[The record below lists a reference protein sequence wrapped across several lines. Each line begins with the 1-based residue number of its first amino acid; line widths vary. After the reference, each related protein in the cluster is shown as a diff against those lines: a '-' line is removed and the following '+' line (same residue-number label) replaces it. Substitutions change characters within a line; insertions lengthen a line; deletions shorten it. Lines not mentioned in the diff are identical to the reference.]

1 MILAYSVRC
10 ICRVACEF
18 GWRCSVTHRRF
29 RGISLEILMAFVL
42 VGWGTWVGCSVST
55 EPVPGISLPN
65 GKADGIE
72 PIRPEDCPGGAPRLV
87 DGRPAAWTVLVYQA
101 GDNNLEKYL
110 DEDLNEMERGYRN
123 TEQVHVLV
131 QQDRASRDGVW
142 RYEVRHDSDPDVI
155 ASKLVG
161 ESDAEP
167 DTGNWQTLAS
177 FGQWAAVC
185 YPAEHYVLVVSGHGS
200 GWSGT
205 PPPEPQPDDEADA
218 GTGEADAGTGDA
230 DAGTGEADA
239 GTGVEEGDAGLDA
252 TEQKLIEDKRE
263 AEEKGEPYRAI
274 AFDDSTN
281 SSLDID
287 ELATALDFIGR
298 AVRRDS
304 DPSYVNRL
312 VIYGSDACLMQT
324 VEVLDAIGSSVTY
337 VVGSERTEPG
347 KGWPYYSIF
356 RELTTRPLAY
366 SRAPQDLAAFIV
378 TAYRDSYGLHGG
390 QGEKEGLTLSAVN
403 LDYRRRLVNDMT
415 KITSLLDQLYED
427 IHPFLWQARQDS
439 PLYSNTYVDL
449 AELLLHLR
457 ASLIDAGLMPRI
469 YQHWDGDERYRTLRN
484 AIDDAVEHIFEATFA
499 NLEETQPQADGLA
512 DGISIYFPGTNFS
525 WTLPLEDY
533 EYSPFSVKTGWG
545 KLLERVLQDHHGWY
559 PW

>member
-1 MILAYSVRC
+1 M
-10 ICRVACEF
+10 
-18 GWRCSVTHRRF
+18 TRRF
-29 RGISLEILMAFVL
+29 FSSRLGLFFVL
-42 VGWGTWVGCSVST
+42 FVGALVSSVGCDGPT
-55 EPVPGISLPN
+55 EPVPGISLPS

-72 PIRPEDCPGGAPRLV
+72 PVRPEDCPGGAPKLV
-87 DGRPAAWTVLVYQA
+87 DGRPAAWTILVYQA
-101 GDNNLEKYL
+101 GDNNLEEYL

-123 TEQVHVLV
+123 TAQVNVLV

-142 RYEVRHDSDPDVI
+142 RYELRHDTDPEVI
-155 ASKLVG
+155 GSKLVG

-185 YPAEHYVLVVSGHGS
+185 YPAEHYVVVVSGHGS

-205 PPPEPQPDDEADA
+205 PPPDPDPEEDVDAGTGEADA

-230 DAGTGEADA
+230 DAGTGDADA
-239 GTGVEEGDAGLDA
+239 GAGDADA
-252 TEQKLIEDKRE
+252 GNDDGETQDPTQEKLLEDAAE
-263 AEEKGEPYRAI
+263 AQAKGEPYRAI

-287 ELATALDFIGR
+287 ELATALKYIND

-324 VEVLDAIGSSVTY
+324 VEVLDALGSPVTY
-337 VVGSERTEPG
+337 VIGSERTEPG
-347 KGWPYYSIF
+347 KGWPYYSIL
-356 RELTTRPLAY
+356 RELTSRPLAY
-366 SRAPQDLAAFIV
+366 ARAPQDLAAFIV
-378 TAYRDSYGLHGG
+378 EAYRISYGTNGG
-390 QGEKEGLTLSAVN
+390 QAEGAPKDALTLSAVN

-427 IHPFLWQARQDS
+427 VHPYLWQAREDS
-439 PLYSNTYVDL
+439 PLYSGTYVDL

-457 ASLIDAGLMPRI
+457 ASLIEAGLMPRL
-469 YQHWDGDERYRTLRN
+469 YQHWDGDERFRTLRN

-499 NLEETQPQADGLA
+499 NLAESQPEADGVA
-512 DGISIYFPGTNFS
+512 DGISIYFPGTNYS

-533 EYSPFSVKTGWG
+533 ENSPFSRKTGWG